1 MLLLSCLLVL
11 SVSAV
16 FPFYMVA
23 PRNLSKIAPSLQ
35 SLQVRGDRA
44 IASSARLC
52 ARHRNIVREK
62 TGEDIDH

>member
-44 IASSARLC
+44 IASKV

>member
-44 IASSARLC
+44 
-52 ARHRNIVREK
+52 RHRDIVREK